1 MPLLTAAGVRRH
13 VETDLDDA
21 ALQRVIDRLDAELA
35 QRAGPHGGP
44 LVETLAGGWPSVF
57 LRRPIERV
65 TRVREGARI
74 ETGTAA
80 LRADEDYRV
89 WPAQGRIERLAP
101 GAVLGG
107 PAIDG
112 GGPRFAPLVEVSYEP
127 VDDREP
133 RRRVLLELVRLDL
146 AQSGRAAESA
156 GEDYRYQG
164 LDYRAHREALLAEA
178 RPFLTLE

>member
-1 MPLLTAAGVRRH
+1 MPLLTAADVRRH
-13 VETDLDDA
+13 VETEIDDA

-35 QRAGPHGGP
+35 QRAGPHSGP
-44 LVETLAGGWPSVF
+44 IVETLAGGWPSVF

-65 TRVREGARI
+65 TRVREGARL
-74 ETGTAA
+74 EPGTPA
-80 LRADEDYRV
+80 LRDGEDYRV
-89 WPAQGRIERLAP
+89 WPAQGRIERLSP
-101 GAVLGG
+101 GAVLGLPVAG
-107 PAIDG
+107 D
-112 GGPRFAPLVEVSYEP
+112 GPRFAALVEVSYEP

-164 LDYRAHREALLAEA
+164 LDYRAHREALFAEA